1 MTALDPIT
9 LEVLRGGLIFAARE
23 MKHVTVRTAYS
34 PLWKAAGDVSCGIL
48 TPAADLVA
56 QGPSDIPV
64 HLGSMPTSMAGIL
77 EAIAISELEDGD
89 IILHNDPYLGNN
101 HLPDTIMAKPVFVDG
116 SLVAFTA
123 VRGHYIDIGG
133 LRPGS
138 YTTLA
143 RDVYGE
149 GLRIPPVKIYRRGEP
164 VADLFRM
171 IGANTRNP
179 TALIGDIRAQYAGC
193 LAGERRLRDLVDRY
207 GLDTVE
213 NGFDAILDH
222 GERLTIAAIHDL
234 GQGSFRFED
243 FCDDD
248 GQSVDPIRLTVE
260 VTIEG
265 DRMRVDFAGTDPQ
278 VETYMNAPV
287 AVTSSATYYAV
298 LSFLGGSVPANS
310 GAYRAIEIT
319 APEGS
324 VVNPRHPAAVAA
336 GNHETANRI
345 SDVVLGALGQ
355 ADRLRAVGASAG
367 SSCGYHFTELRR
379 AGSEGSRERRVWIEI
394 HGASR
399 GGGFKYDGPHA
410 VQGGI
415 GNTSNTPIE
424 EIESAYP
431 VRVEELAIQQDSGG
445 PGRWRGGSAVRR
457 RFRVLCDDAQL
468 TVLSERAVVPP
479 YGIGGGKP
487 GHLAYAHIWGTEP
500 PPALVLGEAPDI
512 EVDGTTVPGC
522 WIRAKADALLISRDT
537 RFEIGAAGG
546 GGYGNPAERSP
557 TAVVEDLEDGYVSL
571 ASARDNYRVAVT
583 EREHEGA
590 RPRFELDEDATRLL
604 RAAGELREGT
614 GS

>member
-1 MTALDPIT
+1 MSLVDAIT

-23 MKHVTVRTAYS
+23 MKLVTVRTAYS

-77 EAIAISELEDGD
+77 KVVEVSELQDGD
-89 IILHNDPYLGNN
+89 VILHNDPFLGNN

-116 SLVAFTA
+116 SVVAFTA

-138 YTTLA
+138 YTPLA
-143 RDVYGE
+143 HDIYGE
-149 GLRIPPVKIYRRGEP
+149 GLRIPPVKIYQRGEP
-164 VADLFRM
+164 VPDLFRM
-171 IGANTRNP
+171 IAANTRNP

-193 LAGERRLRDLVDRY
+193 LAGERRVRNLIGRY
-207 GLDTVE
+207 GLGMFVD
-213 NGFDAILDH
+213 GLAAILAH
-222 GERLTIAAIHDL
+222 GERLARAAISDL
-234 GQGSFRFED
+234 DEGAFQFED

-248 GQSVDPIRLTVE
+248 GRSTVPIKLAVE
-260 VTIEG
+260 VTVAG
-265 DRMRVDFAGTDPQ
+265 DDLKVDFSGTDPQ

-298 LSFLGGSVPANS
+298 LSFLGGTVPANS
-310 GAYRAIEIT
+310 GAYRAVEII

-355 ADRLRAVGASAG
+355 ADERRAVGASAG
-367 SSCGYHFTELRR
+367 SSCGYHFTELKRS
-379 AGSEGSRERRVWIEI
+379 GPDVSQERRVWIEV

-399 GGGFKYDGPHA
+399 GGGLEYDGPHA

-424 EIESAYP
+424 EIESVYP
-431 VRVEELAIQQDSGG
+431 VRVEELAIEQDSGG

-457 RFRVLCDDAQL
+457 RFRVLCDHAQL
-468 TVLSERAVVPP
+468 TVISERSVVPP
-479 YGIGGGKP
+479 YGVLGGRP
-487 GHLAYAHIWGTEP
+487 GRLAHAHIWGTEP
-500 PPALVLGEAPDI
+500 SEALVRGDAPDL
-512 EVDGTTVPGC
+512 EADGRAVTGK
-522 WIRAKADALLISRDT
+522 WIRAKVDALLIGRDT

-546 GGYGNPAERSP
+546 GGYGDPAERSP
-557 TAVVEDLEDGYVSL
+557 QAVVEDVVDGYVSL
-571 ASARDNYRVAVT
+571 ESARDDYRVVIKVDGADNGRPSFMLDAEDT
-583 EREHEGA
+583 EI
-590 RPRFELDEDATRLL
+590 L
-604 RAAGELREGT
+604 RASSDASQKGAG
-614 GS
+614 

>member
-1 MTALDPIT
+1 M
-9 LEVLRGGLIFAARE
+9 
-23 MKHVTVRTAYS
+23 
-34 PLWKAAGDVSCGIL
+34 
-48 TPAADLVA
+48 
-56 QGPSDIPV
+56 
-64 HLGSMPTSMAGIL
+64 
-77 EAIAISELEDGD
+77 EDGD
-89 IILHNDPYLGNN
+89 VILHNDPYLGNN

-222 GERLTIAAIHDL
+222 GERLAIAAIHDL

-367 SSCGYHFTELRR
+367 SSCGVSLHR
-379 AGSEGSRERRVWIEI
+379 AAAGRVGGLT
-394 HGASR
+394 GASR
-399 GGGFKYDGPHA
+399 LDRDPWG
-410 VQGGI
+410 V
-415 GNTSNTPIE
+415 S
-424 EIESAYP
+424 
-431 VRVEELAIQQDSGG
+431 
-445 PGRWRGGSAVRR
+445 RWRFQVRR
-457 RFRVLCDDAQL
+457 SPRR
-468 TVLSERAVVPP
+468 T
-479 YGIGGGKP
+479 G
-487 GHLAYAHIWGTEP
+487 
-500 PPALVLGEAPDI
+500 
-512 EVDGTTVPGC
+512 
-522 WIRAKADALLISRDT
+522 RD
-537 RFEIGAAGG
+537 RK
-546 GGYGNPAERSP
+546 Y
-557 TAVVEDLEDGYVSL
+557 VEHTHRGD
-571 ASARDNYRVAVT
+571 
-583 EREHEGA
+583 
-590 RPRFELDEDATRLL
+590 
-604 RAAGELREGT
+604 
-614 GS
+614 

>member
-1 MTALDPIT
+1 MTAIDPIT

-48 TPAADLVA
+48 TAAADLVA

-64 HLGSMPTSMAGIL
+64 HLGSMPKSMAGIL
-77 EAIAISELEDGD
+77 EAIAISELDDGD
-89 IILHNDPYLGNN
+89 VILHNDPFLGNN
-101 HLPDTIMAKPVFVDG
+101 HLPDTIMAKPVFVEG
-116 SLVAFTA
+116 SVVAFTA

-138 YTTLA
+138 YTPLA

-149 GLRIPPVKIYRRGEP
+149 GLRIPPVKIYRRGEA
-164 VADLFRM
+164 VVDLFRM
-171 IGANTRNP
+171 IAANTRNP

-193 LAGERRLRDLVDRY
+193 LAGERRVRDLIDRY
-207 GLDTVE
+207 GLDTVVE
-213 NGFDAILDH
+213 GFDAILDH
-222 GERLTIAAIHDL
+222 GERLARAAIHDL
-234 GQGSFRFED
+234 GRGTFRFED

-248 GQSVDPIRLTVE
+248 GQSVDPIRINVE
-260 VTIEG
+260 VTIDD
-265 DRMRVDFAGTDPQ
+265 DRLKVDFTGTDPQ

-310 GAYRAIEIT
+310 GAYRAIEIV
-319 APEGS
+319 APEGT

-355 ADRLRAVGASAG
+355 ADHLRAVGSSAG

-379 AGSEGSRERRVWIEI
+379 AGQDVSKERRVWIEI

-399 GGGFKYDGPHA
+399 GGGFEYDGPHA

-424 EIESAYP
+424 EIESVYP

-445 PGRWRGGSAVRR
+445 PGRWRGGSAVSR
-457 RFRVLCDDAQL
+457 RFRVLCDHAQL
-468 TVLSERAVVPP
+468 TVLSERSVVPP
-479 YGIGGGKP
+479 YGVDGGHTGK
-487 GHLAYAHIWGTEP
+487 LAYAHIWGTEP
-500 PPALVLGEAPDI
+500 PEALVRGDAPDI
-512 EVDGTTVPGC
+512 DVDGTTMSGR

-537 RFEIGAAGG
+537 RFEIGAAGA
-546 GGYGNPAERSP
+546 GGYGDPAERSP
-557 TAVVEDLEDGYVSL
+557 EAVVEDLEDGYVSL
-571 ASARDNYRVAVT
+571 DSARDNYHVAVT
-583 EREHEGA
+583 ERQPHGD
-590 RPRFELDEDATRLL
+590 RPRFELDVEATRLL
-604 RAAGELREGT
+604 RGQDEREA
-614 GS
+614 